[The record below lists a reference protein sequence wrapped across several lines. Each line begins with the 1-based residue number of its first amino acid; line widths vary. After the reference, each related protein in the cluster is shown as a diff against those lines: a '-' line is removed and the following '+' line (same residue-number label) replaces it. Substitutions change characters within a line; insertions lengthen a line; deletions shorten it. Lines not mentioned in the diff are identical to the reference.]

1 MSTILRMMGWAWL
14 MAGLL
19 AVGSVV
25 LAGMGSE
32 LPVPVGLAA
41 SLSVPWSWLIP
52 IMGMGHKME
61 LAVMAV
67 GVFINA
73 QILFVIA
80 NVLGD

>member
-1 MSTILRMMGWAWL
+1 MSTVIRMMGWLWL

-25 LAGMGSE
+25 LAGMGSA
-32 LPVPVGLAA
+32 LPVPVGLAT
-41 SLSVPWSWLIP
+41 SLSIPWSWLTP
-52 IMGMGHKME
+52 MMGMGHRME
-61 LAVMAV
+61 VAMMAV

-80 NVLGD
+80 NILGD